1 MKERSSRESKRDKK
15 IEIDEDIIYE
25 KLLFIGDK
33 KVGKLSLIQ
42 NLFSQDSNIIISENV
57 NNNNNINIENSIDK
71 NKEVNE
77 NNNNPN
83 KEEKKEPEKKEEND
97 NNNNTDNNNNSIKK
111 EEKDEGKDKTDN
123 DNKNDNTEK
132 KDAQFIIYE
141 KKMSMKNSTD
151 TMKYFQIF
159 ITSFCDNNLI
169 HSLGFMCQCI
179 LVLFN
184 VKNKISFENAK
195 KIISIIDTELKN
207 DKIKVILVSTKNDQ
221 DTQDKEIGKDY
232 INNEEVNN
240 FLDFIIENNNKEN
253 KHGILLNKYIEISNN
268 TKRGINNLRTEIL
281 NSYDKNV
288 ILHAPLKLGLNPDFF
303 KLKSDDI
310 YDKFNTISTND
321 KSIKNNN
328 NNNSINNLDSIIET
342 ISPKYIFKLEN
353 IKPFNKTPEDDIY
366 ENIKIIL
373 LGDTQVGKTS
383 FLNQFFSEG
392 FNPNLTSTIGITERS
407 KILCYNNKNY
417 KIQIWDTAGQERFES
432 IPKQYYEKIEGV
444 FLFYDVT
451 NEKSFENIIKW
462 LKDILEGGHKDLI
475 VYILGNKVDLIDD
488 RKVSYETGLSFA
500 KNKQIKF
507 MEISCKLDLN
517 IRDVVYCMIYD
528 IFKIENNC
536 ADFNPTK
543 SFSLYK
549 SSFDNKASKT
559 NSKRNISKTNS
570 KKSHNINEKNNR
582 NNSNS
587 NEQNGCCF

>member
-1 MKERSSRESKRDKK
+1 MKESSCRESTKN
-15 IEIDEDIIYE
+15 EIKESDEEIIYE

-42 NLFSQDSNIIISENV
+42 NLFSQDSNIIISENI
-57 NNNNNINIENSIDK
+57 NNNNLNIENSIDK
-71 NKEVNE
+71 NKDVNE
-77 NNNNPN
+77 NNNNSN
-83 KEEKKEPEKKEEND
+83 KEEKKEPEKKEENE
-97 NNNNTDNNNNSIKK
+97 NNNNDNNNNSIKK

-132 KDAQFIIYE
+132 KDVQFILYE
-141 KKMSMKNSTD
+141 KKMPMKNSTD
-151 TMKYFQIF
+151 NMKYFQIF

-195 KIISIIDTELKN
+195 KIINIMDAELKN

-221 DTQDKEIGKDY
+221 DTQDKEIGKEY

-240 FLDFIIENNNKEN
+240 FLDYIIENKNKEN
-253 KHGILLNKYIEISNN
+253 KYGILLNKYIEISNN

-288 ILHAPLKLGLNPDFF
+288 IIHAPLKLGLNPDFF

-328 NNNSINNLDSIIET
+328 NNINNQDSIIET

-353 IKPFNKTPEDDIY
+353 IKSFNKTIEDDIY

-373 LGDTQVGKTS
+373 IGDTQVGKTS

-451 NEKSFENIIKW
+451 NEKSFDNIIKW

-475 VYILGNKVDLIDD
+475 VYLLGNKVDLIDD

-500 KNKQIKF
+500 QNKQIKF

-536 ADFNPTK
+536 GDFNPTK
-543 SFSLYK
+543 SFSLDK
-549 SSFDNKASKT
+549 SSLYNKPSKK
-559 NSKRNISKTNS
+559 NSKRNISKINN
-570 KKSHNINEKNNR
+570 KKNHYINEKSR
-582 NNSNS
+582 NNSNN

>member
-57 NNNNNINIENSIDK
+57 NNNNINIENSIDK

-111 EEKDEGKDKTDN
+111 EEKDEGKDKVDN

-132 KDAQFIIYE
+132 KEVQFIIYE

-221 DTQDKEIGKDY
+221 DTQDKEIGKEY

-281 NSYDKNV
+281 NSYDKNE

-328 NNNSINNLDSIIET
+328 NNSINNQESIIET

-353 IKPFNKTPEDDIY
+353 IKPFNKTVEDDIY

-559 NSKRNISKTNS
+559 NSKRNISTTNS
-570 KKSHNINEKNNR
+570 KKSHYINEKNNR

>member
-57 NNNNNINIENSIDK
+57 NNNNINIENSIDK

-111 EEKDEGKDKTDN
+111 EEKDETKDKVDN

-132 KDAQFIIYE
+132 KEVQFIIYE

-221 DTQDKEIGKDY
+221 DTQDKEIGKEY

-281 NSYDKNV
+281 NSYDKNE

-328 NNNSINNLDSIIET
+328 NNSINNQESIIET

-353 IKPFNKTPEDDIY
+353 IKPFNKTVEDDIY

-559 NSKRNISKTNS
+559 NSKRNISTTNS
-570 KKSHNINEKNNR
+570 KKSHYINEKNNR